1 MLDKSHRLNLKEN
14 FRWVASGKSKTTPRF
29 KIFYRYGDNTE
40 PKVGVSI
47 TSSQFKKAVLRNQA
61 KRLMF
66 EAARES
72 LALLPKNINLV
83 IMPRAQILETEFE
96 VLLGDFKNAVSD
108 LQTN

>member
-14 FRWVASGKSKTTPRF
+14 FRWAVSGKSKTASHF
-29 KIFYRYGDNTE
+29 KIFYKYGQNTE
-40 PKVGVSI
+40 PRIGVSI

-66 EAARES
+66 RVAQES
-72 LALLPKNINLV
+72 LSQLPKNINLV

-96 VLLGDFKNAVSD
+96 SLLRDFQNAVSD

>member
-1 MLDKSHRLNLKEN
+1 M
-14 FRWVASGKSKTTPRF
+14 
-29 KIFYRYGDNTE
+29 
-40 PKVGVSI
+40 GVSI

-83 IMPRAQILETEFE
+83 IMPRPQILETEFE